1 MGVQFYHTLQSTSSF
16 RCLCVAQCPYFIITI
31 VIYLQQALSPFP
43 FPMIIYLP
51 PVHLFHASH
60 PSMQCSKTSGRP
72 STIYFWISNL
82 PPNQIFLDIL
92 DFEREKMQRLV
103 LHSGV
108 QQCPWN
114 HLARFCLPVQ
124 VVILFTR
131 ALVQLVILY
140 ARIPLSADSSTPVT
154 SWVSRVF
161 VGVYL
166 SSKPHS

>member
-92 DFEREKMQRLV
+92 DFERKNATSGAAFWCAAVSLKPPGAV
-103 LHSGV
+103 LPASASGDFV
-108 QQCPWN
+108 HQSPSAAGDSLRQNPIVSRQFNTSHQLGESSICG
-114 HLARFCLPVQ
+114 CLPQ
-124 VVILFTR
+124 
-131 ALVQLVILY
+131 Q
-140 ARIPLSADSSTPVT
+140 
-154 SWVSRVF
+154 
-161 VGVYL
+161 
-166 SSKPHS
+166 